1 MLNLSQA
8 RLTTL
13 ALHKVGNKAKNEG
26 VVASQELFILEED
39 MALTL
44 KDYFLNPFKTD
55 EFFKF
60 THPTDLNFN
69 ELYIYCNRI
78 FTLSREDFL
87 AQSVHILNHLYAQSG
102 HPHIKSG
109 ELYVGL
115 FRECVVD
122 GVELEAI
129 GIFKSEHKDQFLK
142 FVAEE
147 GEGLTMTVEQGV
159 NLRKLDKGCLIF
171 NTFADDGYSVLMID
185 KGSEDAQY
193 WRDDFLQVIRIQ
205 DNRYQTEQFL
215 NLTKEYCENVIGKEK
230 DKKDQVVFLNKS
242 LNYFSKNKELDIEDF
257 KLSVF
262 PTTAESQKFD
272 EYRATFEQEQGLPPA
287 EEGFPISKYGVRV
300 MKKQFASLI
309 RLDTEIEIRMNN
321 RKIEEVAEFME
332 RGYDE
337 QRRMH
342 YYKVFFNEELE

>member
-26 VVASQELFILEED
+26 VVASHELFPFDED
-39 MALTL
+39 MALIL

-60 THPTDLNFN
+60 THATDLNFN
-69 ELYIYCNRI
+69 ELFIYCNRI
-78 FTLSREDFL
+78 FTMGREAFL
-87 AQSVHILNHLYAQSG
+87 DQSVHILNHLYAQSG

-142 FVAEE
+142 FGS
-147 GEGLTMTVEQGV
+147 GEDQEVTMTVELGV

-193 WRDDFLQVIRIQ
+193 WRDDFLHVIRIQ

-215 NLTKEYCENVIGKEK
+215 NLTKEYCEHVIGKDK

-242 LNYFSKNKELDIEDF
+242 LNYFTKNKELDIEDF
-257 KLSVF
+257 KLTVF
-262 PTTAESQKFD
+262 PTSEESQKFD
-272 EYRATFEQEQGLPPA
+272 DYRLNFEQEQGLPPA

-321 RKIEEVAEFME
+321 RKIEEVADFME

-337 QRRMH
+337 QRRM
-342 YYKVFFNEELE
+342 YFYKVYFNEELE